1 MQNAQNTEIQQRVMN
16 LVELYRT
23 KIGKESKIAKD
34 AKAEKACWD
43 KVNLDAAIKLH
54 EDGLGA
60 FGFDM
65 SPDMPEEWV
74 KTLRVNDHLLGH
86 FYSEVAGN
94 NADKDVL
101 SQFLADY
108 YDATVF
114 TADEEDFLRSHFKEM
129 VNYIIQTPCDDLDS
143 VNRYD
148 GKDVFTIPSEVLEL
162 IKSRTEISAGS
173 KVYYPNTYFAQ
184 LANLFEG
191 CKYYCDSMFY
201 AWTRVALYANN
212 IDAEDNATPSSYD
225 AIVSYLP
232 KDDDDSKTIARLCE
246 AYKNLPIDGKLVLI
260 CPSNVLAD
268 KGNTSYRRTLSET
281 MKYKEIPSF
290 KEKLDEEI
298 ASADVNAHF
307 RRMLVEDR
315 SIKEIIQM
323 PQVMGDNASS
333 DKYCLLIAEK
343 GHSESDVVLIDARL
357 ASNDSDKKNYLSTFD
372 NAKFN
377 ALLMNDGIDPN
388 TGLRKVVKVL
398 SEELSPEILIP
409 QVYVIERPS
418 EAEHPVPLSSLC
430 SVVSAKVRDVQ
441 FDLPEDT
448 PWITKSDLTPLNI
461 GDLDM
466 SGIGKADC
474 PNNPPFVESSDKDY
488 GFDKD
493 GKFVDSIWAQMNTKK
508 GHHVLNYRK
517 CTYVDGNTDAVLYE
531 QSAESGVQVA
541 VVRATGKPYAV
552 SSGILVFCPKEDF
565 DVNSLAALLRLPV
578 VYRQLIAYQQYGLYH
593 HLNDIL
599 VPTDKRIIGDELYR
613 MKREE
618 SVTNELGD
626 KVQTMK
632 TEYINEVRMRKHDM
646 RPHMKQLNSSKN
658 LMQHYIDNMSTLDDV
673 QIHLNHQLTRFGDA
687 LRHLSDI
694 IEHLSDEEK
703 FGEPERFP
711 IIEHLQGLITE
722 YNRNGYNIT
731 FNYKEDKAKEY
742 LKNKIEYYLDNIKEF
757 ETEKGN
763 YPFPLH
769 FSYALISPLDFD
781 RMVQNIIENART
793 HGFTDASKADYK
805 IWINLDIDE
814 KRDMYQIDFSN
825 NGQPLPEGM
834 TKARYGMKGEKAGRY
849 AGTGSGGYIVK
860 SIVNHYRGDYDIF
873 CKEGI
878 TTVRILL
885 PIATI

>member
-1 MQNAQNTEIQQRVMN
+1 ML
-16 LVELYRT
+16 LV
-23 KIGKESKIAKD
+23 
-34 AKAEKACWD
+34 
-43 KVNLDAAIKLH
+43 AA
-54 EDGLGA
+54 
-60 FGFDM
+60 
-65 SPDMPEEWV
+65 S
-74 KTLRVNDHLLGH
+74 
-86 FYSEVAGN
+86 
-94 NADKDVL
+94 
-101 SQFLADY
+101 
-108 YDATVF
+108 
-114 TADEEDFLRSHFKEM
+114 
-129 VNYIIQTPCDDLDS
+129 
-143 VNRYD
+143 
-148 GKDVFTIPSEVLEL
+148 
-162 IKSRTEISAGS
+162 
-173 KVYYPNTYFAQ
+173 
-184 LANLFEG
+184 LF
-191 CKYYCDSMFY
+191 S
-201 AWTRVALYANN
+201 
-212 IDAEDNATPSSYD
+212 
-225 AIVSYLP
+225 
-232 KDDDDSKTIARLCE
+232 
-246 AYKNLPIDGKLVLI
+246 
-260 CPSNVLAD
+260 
-268 KGNTSYRRTLSET
+268 
-281 MKYKEIPSF
+281 
-290 KEKLDEEI
+290 
-298 ASADVNAHF
+298 
-307 RRMLVEDR
+307 
-315 SIKEIIQM
+315 
-323 PQVMGDNASS
+323 
-333 DKYCLLIAEK
+333 
-343 GHSESDVVLIDARL
+343 
-357 ASNDSDKKNYLSTFD
+357 
-372 NAKFN
+372 
-377 ALLMNDGIDPN
+377 
-388 TGLRKVVKVL
+388 
-398 SEELSPEILIP
+398 
-409 QVYVIERPS
+409 
-418 EAEHPVPLSSLC
+418 
-430 SVVSAKVRDVQ
+430 
-441 FDLPEDT
+441 
-448 PWITKSDLTPLNI
+448 
-461 GDLDM
+461 
-466 SGIGKADC
+466 
-474 PNNPPFVESSDKDY
+474 
-488 GFDKD
+488 
-493 GKFVDSIWAQMNTKK
+493 
-508 GHHVLNYRK
+508 
-517 CTYVDGNTDAVLYE
+517 
-531 QSAESGVQVA
+531 
-541 VVRATGKPYAV
+541 
-552 SSGILVFCPKEDF
+552 CPKEDF
-565 DVNSLAALLRLPV
+565 DVNSLSALLRLPV

-599 VPTDKRIIGDELYR
+599 VPTDKRIIGDELNR

-658 LMQHYIDNMSTLDDV
+658 LMQHYIDNMSSLDDV

>member
-1 MQNAQNTEIQQRVMN
+1 MQNVQNAAEIQQRVIN

-23 KIGKESKIAKD
+23 KVGKESQVAKD
-34 AKAEKACWD
+34 AKADCDYWDQESVKLMDENGIGGGIYGEGPHTELWIKHLMVNEQLLGYFYALVAGEKAEKEILD
-43 KVNLDAAIKLH
+43 QLLPDVYDRTILTKEEESFLKV
-54 EDGLGA
+54 
-60 FGFDM
+60 
-65 SPDMPEEWV
+65 
-74 KTLRVNDHLLGH
+74 
-86 FYSEVAGN
+86 
-94 NADKDVL
+94 
-101 SQFLADY
+101 
-108 YDATVF
+108 
-114 TADEEDFLRSHFKEM
+114 HFKEM
-129 VNYIIQTPCDDLDS
+129 VNYIILTPCDDSL
-143 VNRYD
+143 VWVHRHD
-148 GKDVFTIPSEVLEL
+148 GKDAYTIPKEVLEL
-162 IKSRTEISAGS
+162 VKTRVEIPAGS
-173 KVYYPNTYFAQ
+173 TVYYPNTTFAQ
-184 LANLFEG
+184 LANLFGG
-191 CKYYCDSMFY
+191 CKYYCDTMFY
-201 AWTRVALYANN
+201 AWTKVAVYANN

-232 KDDDDSKTIARLCE
+232 KDNDDSKAIARLCD
-246 AYKNLPIDGKLVLI
+246 AYKKLPVNGKFVLI
-260 CPSNVLAD
+260 CPSNVLVGKD
-268 KGNTSYRRTLSET
+268 NTLYRRNLSE
-281 MKYKEIPSF
+281 MLKHKDVPSVM
-290 KEKLDEEI
+290 EKLEEEK
-298 ASADVNAHF
+298 ASADVNAQF
-307 RRMLVEDR
+307 RKMLVEDK
-315 SIKEIIQM
+315 SIYEIIQL
-323 PQVMGDNASS
+323 PQVMSNNAFF
-333 DKYCLLIAEK
+333 DTYCLLIAEK
-343 GHSESDVVLIDARL
+343 GRLDSDVVLIDARV
-357 ASNDSDKKNYLSTFD
+357 ASNDFDTKHHMMSFD

-377 ALLMNDGIDPN
+377 TILQNDGIDLN
-388 TGLRKVVKVL
+388 TGLRKMVKV
-398 SEELSPEILIP
+398 SPEELSLEILIP

-418 EAEHPVPLSSLC
+418 EAEYPVPLSSLC
-430 SVVSAKVRDVQ
+430 SLVSAKVRDVQ

-448 PWITKSDLTPLNI
+448 PWISMSDLTPLYT

-466 SGIGKADC
+466 SGIRKADC
-474 PNNPPFVESSDKDY
+474 PNNPPYVEGSKEY
-488 GFDKD
+488 GFGKD
-493 GKFVDSIWAQMNTKK
+493 GKFVDSIWDQIGKSK
-508 GHHVLNYRK
+508 GRYVLDYRK
-517 CTYVDGNTDAVLYE
+517 CTYFDGKSDAVLYE

-565 DVNSLAALLRLPV
+565 DVNSLSALLRLPV

-658 LMQHYIDNMSTLDDV
+658 LMQHYIDNMSTLEDV

>member
-1 MQNAQNTEIQQRVMN
+1 MQNVQNAAEIQQRVIN
-16 LVELYRT
+16 LVEFYRT
-23 KIGKESKIAKD
+23 KVGKESQIAKD
-34 AKAEKACWD
+34 AKAFYDDWQELNNKKISWGGD
-43 KVNLDAAIKLH
+43 IFLFQYQDFDNPNEQVWIEHLMVN
-54 EDGLGA
+54 EQ
-60 FGFDM
+60 
-65 SPDMPEEWV
+65 
-74 KTLRVNDHLLGH
+74 LLGH
-86 FYSEVAGN
+86 FYSVVAGED
-94 NADKDVL
+94 AEKDVL
-101 SQFLADY
+101 DQLLPEVYDKTILSKEEETFLAN
-108 YDATVF
+108 
-114 TADEEDFLRSHFKEM
+114 HFKEM
-129 VNYIIQTPCDDLDS
+129 VNYIILTPCDEDLKW
-143 VNRYD
+143 VNRHD
-148 GKDVFTIPSEVLEL
+148 GKDAYTIPEEVLEL
-162 IKSRTEISAGS
+162 IKSRVDIAPESR
-173 KVYYPNTYFAQ
+173 VYYPNTLFAQ

-191 CKYYCDSMFY
+191 CTIYCDTMFY
-201 AWTRVALYANN
+201 AWTKIALYANG
-212 IDAEDNATPSSYD
+212 IKAEDNGLPSSYD
-225 AIVSYLP
+225 AIISYIP
-232 KDDDDSKTIARLCE
+232 KDNADSKAIARLCD
-246 AYKNLPIDGKLVLI
+246 AYKNLPVNGKLVLL
-260 CPSNVLAD
+260 CPSSILAGVD
-268 KGNTSYRRTLSET
+268 NASYKKELSET
-281 MKYKEIPSF
+281 LWYKELEF
-290 KEKLDEEI
+290 VRKELDEED
-298 ASADVNAHF
+298 ASLDANARF
-307 RRMLVEDR
+307 RKVLVEDK
-315 SIKEIIQM
+315 SIYEIIQL
-323 PQVMGDNASS
+323 PQVMSDNASF
-333 DKYCLLIAEK
+333 DTYCLLIAEK
-343 GHSESDVVLIDARL
+343 GRLDSDVVLIDARV
-357 ASNDSDKKNYLSTFD
+357 ASNDFDTKHHMMSFD

-377 ALLMNDGIDPN
+377 TILQNDGIDLN
-388 TGLRKVVKVL
+388 TGLRKMVKVS
-398 SEELSPEILIP
+398 SEELSLEILIP

-418 EAEHPVPLSSLC
+418 GAEYPVPLSSLC
-430 SVVSAKVRDVQ
+430 SLVSAKVRDVQ

-448 PWITKSDLTPLNI
+448 PWISMSDLTPLYT

-466 SGIGKADC
+466 SGIRKADC
-474 PNNPPFVESSDKDY
+474 PNNPPYVEGSKEY
-488 GFDKD
+488 GFGKD
-493 GKFVDSIWAQMNTKK
+493 GKFVDSFWDQIGKFK
-508 GHHVLNYRK
+508 GCYVLDYRE
-517 CTYVDGNTDAVLYE
+517 CTYFDGKSDAVLYE

-626 KVQTMK
+626 KVQTIK

-757 ETEKGN
+757 ETEKRN